1 MKDSSSRGNQS
12 MNIVL
17 LGAPGAGKGTQ
28 AALLSQ
34 TLKLAHIASGDLFR
48 QALAKGTE
56 LGKQAKVYMEQGKL
70 VPNEITIKMVLE
82 RITSPDCQR
91 GIILDGFPR
100 NLEQAKALDKAFQ
113 QQGRTIDRAVYIKV
127 SEKEL
132 LKRLTGRWICRQC
145 QAPYHEVNS
154 PSKIAGKCDKC
165 GGELYQRAD
174 DNTETIKKRL
184 EVFFAETA
192 PLVDYYSK
200 NGKLLE
206 IQGEGSMEEI
216 SQRIIAALQ
225 TKNRK
230 K

>member
-1 MKDSSSRGNQS
+1 MY
-12 MNIVL
+12 IIL

-34 TLKLAHIASGDLFR
+34 KLKLAHIASGDLFR

-56 LGKQAKVYMEQGKL
+56 LGIKAKAYMEKGKL
-70 VPNEITIKMVLE
+70 VPDEITIKMVLE
-82 RITSPDCQR
+82 RITAPDCQE

-100 NLEQAKALDKAFQ
+100 NVEQANALDEALNKQ
-113 QQGRTIDRAVYIKV
+113 KKSIDKTVYIKV
-127 SEKEL
+127 SESEL
-132 LKRLTGRWICRQC
+132 MKRLSGRWICRKC
-145 QAPYHEVNS
+145 QAPYHEISS
-154 PSKIAGKCDKC
+154 PPKVKGKCDKC

-192 PLVDYYSK
+192 PLIDYYTK
-200 NGKLLE
+200 AKKLLE

-216 SQRIIAALQ
+216 CGRIVAALNP
-225 TKNRK
+225 KSFK